1 MGGLRFGKR
10 ETGAL
15 RFGKRETGAL
25 RLGSAR
31 WERCGLL
38 SASWERFSVRLTRG
52 RRVVHRTQI
61 LVGESTEYL
70 LVFWEDARRG
80 FMSVRGEQETVG

>member
-1 MGGLRFGKR
+1 MGELQYSWRGIG
-10 ETGAL
+10 GL

-38 SASWERFSVRLTRG
+38 SASWERFGSVNSRAKGCPSYSDTCWGINRVFAGVLG
-52 RRVVHRTQI
+52 RR
-61 LVGESTEYL
+61 
-70 LVFWEDARRG
+70 A
-80 FMSVRGEQETVG
+80 